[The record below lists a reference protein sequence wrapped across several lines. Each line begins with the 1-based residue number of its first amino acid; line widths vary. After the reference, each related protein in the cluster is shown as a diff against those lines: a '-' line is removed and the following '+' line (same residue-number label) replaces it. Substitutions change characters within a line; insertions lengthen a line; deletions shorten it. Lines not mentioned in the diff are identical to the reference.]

1 MQSNK
6 DSSGGKTHPS
16 KSGSKGQ
23 AGSGQEKKK
32 TADSPTGSQKKGEK
46 KTTP

>member
-16 KSGSKGQ
+16 KSGSNGQ
-23 AGSGQEKKK
+23 AGSAKEKKK
-32 TADSPTGSQKKGEK
+32 NAGSPTGSQTKGEK